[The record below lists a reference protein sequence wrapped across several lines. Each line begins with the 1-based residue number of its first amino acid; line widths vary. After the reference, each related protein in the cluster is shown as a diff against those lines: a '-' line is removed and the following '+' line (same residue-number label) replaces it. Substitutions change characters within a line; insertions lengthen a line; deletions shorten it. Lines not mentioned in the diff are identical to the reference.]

1 MFFSPWLVLSYIFS
15 RRPCGSILKL
25 AATVFEETPELLDD
39 EVLKIFLFSIDS
51 GERSM
56 FLLRTEWVEVV
67 DVPAP
72 NVPEAFL
79 EDVECIFFDVL
90 VPDVDGAFEFFEAEA
105 LFSFFFD
112 ELYFLF
118 EISKESA

>member
-1 MFFSPWLVLSYIFS
+1 MVFLTLSVSQVRGLIFCVMFFSPWLVLSYIFS

-56 FLLRTEWVEVV
+56 FLLRTE
-67 DVPAP
+67 
-72 NVPEAFL
+72 
-79 EDVECIFFDVL
+79 
-90 VPDVDGAFEFFEAEA
+90 
-105 LFSFFFD
+105 
-112 ELYFLF
+112 
-118 EISKESA
+118 